1 MLVEHKEIGF
11 FCFLVFFF
19 FFFLFWVSPMAFGG
33 SVAWDPIRGTSACQ
47 QHRHNNI
54 RSEVC
59 LRPTPQLTEM
69 PDP

>member
-19 FFFLFWVSPMAFGG
+19 FLLFGVTPMACGG
-33 SVAWDPIRGTSACQ
+33 SQARDPIRDTGAGL

-54 RSEVC
+54 RSKVC